1 MGSENIGLNLRRLR
15 LMKNLSQ
22 EKLAQ
27 AIGIT
32 RAAYIHLENGTTQ
45 PRTSTLQAI
54 AKALDVK
61 LADLL
66 QPPMELK
73 AVRFRA
79 KKKLKRR
86 KQVLFK
92 VSNWL
97 RKYNS
102 LEACLGAKQPYVL
115 GELAERLAKEKPGA
129 ERAKMAARLAREKM
143 GIEPGESIRDLC
155 GLLESSG
162 IKVYPIKIAGND
174 FFGLSVAPQDDGPAI
189 VVNVWE
195 RISVERWIFSAVHEL
210 GHLLLHLDS
219 FNVELEE
226 ENPEEEKEADLFAAH
241 FLMPE
246 EVFIKEWEEAKGLS
260 LIDRVMKVKRI
271 FKVSYRTVLYRLY
284 EAGYHD
290 IWKQFYYEYYRQEG
304 QALRLHEEPQALAA
318 EAFSEWEPV
327 AEREP
332 DYKLAEIDFL
342 PDRLALLVR
351 EAIEKEQITLSK
363 GAEILGLTVEKMRA
377 LANSWV
383 N

>member
-1 MGSENIGLNLRRLR
+1 MSSENTGLNLRRLR
-15 LMKNLSQ
+15 LMRNLSQ
-22 EKLAQ
+22 EELAQ
-27 AIGIT
+27 KIGIT
-32 RAAYIHLENGTTQ
+32 RTAYIRLENGTTQ

-61 LADLL
+61 PADLL

-79 KKKLKRR
+79 KKKLKSR
-86 KQVLFK
+86 KQVLFE
-92 VSNWL
+92 VSDWL
-97 RKYNS
+97 RKFNS
-102 LEACLGAKQPYVL
+102 LEACLDAKKPYIL
-115 GELAERLAKEKPGA
+115 EELAERLAREKPGA
-129 ERAKMAARLAREKM
+129 ERAKMAARLARERM

-155 GLLESSG
+155 GLLETSG
-162 IKVYPIKIAGND
+162 IKVYPIKIASND
-174 FFGLSVAPQDDGPAI
+174 FFGLSVAPQDGGPAI

-219 FNVELEE
+219 FDVELEE
-226 ENPEEEKEADLFAAH
+226 EDPQEEKEANLFAAN

-246 EVFIKEWEEAKGLS
+246 EVFLKEWEEAKGLP

-284 EAGYHD
+284 ESGHHE
-290 IWKQFYYEYYRQEG
+290 IWQQFAYEYRRQKG
-304 QALRLHEEPQALAA
+304 QALCGHEEPQALTA

-332 DYKLAEIDFL
+332 YKLVEVDFK

-351 EAIEKEQITLSK
+351 QAIENEQITLSK
-363 GAEILGLTVEKMRA
+363 GAEILGLTVDKMRI